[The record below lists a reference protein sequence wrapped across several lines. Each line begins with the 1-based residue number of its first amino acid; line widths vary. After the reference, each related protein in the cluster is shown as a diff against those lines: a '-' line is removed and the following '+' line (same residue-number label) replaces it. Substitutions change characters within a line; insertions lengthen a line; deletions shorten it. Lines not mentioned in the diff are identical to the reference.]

1 MSIIS
6 VYLIAMSVGMIT
18 ANMYHNL
25 STGET
30 ILGII
35 AGIIGMIGLGI
46 YEISTHNKITDLGCD
61 IETLKEMIE
70 IDKQR
75 KVDRATNRKK
85 R

>member
-1 MSIIS
+1 MLITS
-6 VYLIAMSVGMIT
+6 VYLIAVSAGMIT

-25 STGET
+25 STGEK

-35 AGIIGMIGLGI
+35 AGIIGVIGLSI
-46 YEISTHNKITDLGCD
+46 YEISTHNKITDLKWD

-70 IDKQR
+70 VDKQR